1 MLNKRIYIVIII
13 LGLTVLELTA
23 IPAWP
28 YPIKKTLPDGTKLTI
43 LLQGDE
49 FNKTTTTIDGYLIK
63 ENKVGFFNYIISDT
77 SGKLIT
83 SERIARDKEL
93 RSTEDELFLLDKA
106 KTLQTPVSTN
116 KSKQK
121 IPIQGVSSFSSGF
134 PRTGSPKSLVI
145 LINFSDNS
153 FVTPTP
159 QDAFHRLLNEEFYSE
174 NGGTGSVGDYFR
186 AASYGQFNPQF
197 DVVGPYTLPYTM
209 EYYGANNT
217 DGNDLRPAYM
227 VVDACKAANAN
238 LDFSQYDS
246 DGDGYIDNVFIY
258 YAGYNEAEG
267 AASGTVWPHRW
278 AVQPGVNFT
287 NNQTLVRFDGKT
299 VFDYACTSELKG
311 NTGTTMCGIGTFTH
325 EFGHVIGM
333 PDYYHTEYPSKKTLQ
348 SWSVMDLGA
357 YLNQGRTPPQYSAYD
372 RFFMGWLTPE
382 ELTSASD
389 NELHPLSQM
398 IGLSTQSGKQAYLLS
413 ASTHNLQAG
422 NPSPQEFYIME
433 YRKKMGWDSFLP
445 SEGLLFWHID
455 YDQTEWDNNT
465 LNNYSNT
472 VLTADSHMR
481 VYLQPLSG
489 YSSTPG
495 TAFVSGSFD
504 PVSWN
509 GVRLDREVT
518 DIQMTDSIIRFKLM
532 GGEPSQST
540 SPAININT
548 VYEQLIFPD
557 TRIGNEQ
564 IKTLKINTVGLS
576 SDLTITISG
585 NHADL
590 FISSVNLLRA
600 IDTNSKG
607 GALLS
612 LHYKPLTAGEHQ
624 AVLTLSGG
632 ELEPTRTII
641 LQARATE

>member
-1 MLNKRIYIVIII
+1 MVNKRIYLVIIFTV
-13 LGLTVLELTA
+13 LTVLNLSA

-28 YPIKKTLPDGTKLTI
+28 YPIKKTLPDGSKLTI

-49 FNKTTTTIDGYLIK
+49 FNKTTTTVDGYLIK
-63 ENKVGFFNYIISDT
+63 ENKDGFFNYIISDA
-77 SGKLIT
+77 SGKLIST
-83 SERIARDKEL
+83 ERVARDKEF
-93 RSTEDELFLLDKA
+93 RSTEDELFLLDNA
-106 KTLQTPVSTN
+106 QPLHSTHSTHP
-116 KSKQK
+116 SKQQS
-121 IPIQGVSSFSSGF
+121 PMGGVSAFSSGF
-134 PRTGSPKSLVI
+134 PRTGTPKSLVI

-159 QDAFHRLLNEEFYSE
+159 QNAFHRLLNEEFYSE
-174 NGGTGSVGDYFR
+174 NGGTGSVRDYFR
-186 AASYGQFNPQF
+186 AASYGLFKPQF

-227 VVDACKAANAN
+227 VVDACKAANGD

-267 AASGTVWPHRW
+267 GPSATIWPHRW
-278 AVQPGVNFT
+278 AVQPGANFT

-299 VFDYACTSELKG
+299 VFDYACTSELRG

-372 RFFMGWLTPE
+372 RFYMGWLSPE
-382 ELTSASD
+382 ELNSASD
-389 NELHPLSQM
+389 NELYPLSQM
-398 IGLSTQSGKQAYLLS
+398 IELSAQTEKQAYLLS
-413 ASTHNLQAG
+413 ASTHNLQAAD
-422 NPSPQEFYIME
+422 PSPKEFYIME
-433 YRKKMGWDSFLP
+433 YRKKTGWDTYLP
-445 SEGLLFWHID
+445 AEGILFWHID

-465 LNNYSNT
+465 LNNYGNT
-472 VLTADSHMR
+472 TQTADSHMR

-495 TAFVSGSFD
+495 TAFASGSFD
-504 PVSWN
+504 PLSWSGTSMN
-509 GVRLDREVT
+509 HAVT
-518 DIQMTDSIIRFKLM
+518 DIQMTDSTIRFKLM
-532 GGEPSQST
+532 GGAASMQKSAAVALNE
-540 SPAININT
+540 
-548 VYEQLIFPD
+548 VREQLLFPD
-557 TRIGNEQ
+557 TKAGTEQ
-564 IKTLKINTVGLS
+564 VKILQINGAGLNADISVALSGTNAELFVASTEIIKAVDANSNTGTL
-576 SDLTITISG
+576 LTI
-585 NHADL
+585 
-590 FISSVNLLRA
+590 
-600 IDTNSKG
+600 K
-607 GALLS
+607 
-612 LHYKPLTAGEHQ
+612 YKPLTAGEHH

-632 ELEPTRTII
+632 GLESARTII
-641 LQARATE
+641 LQARAIE